1 MDGGYAGPKPRD
13 ALRDLGRWAV
23 QIVKRSDTAE
33 GFEVLPRRW
42 VVEHTFAWLNSLPA
56 AGFAC
61 ACRAMDVAAYRKI
74 GKNPSQAKRL
84 GSSSHTLDASHHI
97 SQ

>member
-1 MDGGYAGPKPRD
+1 MEDVNAGPKPRD
-13 ALRDLGRWAV
+13 ALKDLGRWTV

-33 GFEVLPRRW
+33 GFQVLPRRW
-42 VVEHTFAWLNSLPA
+42 VVEHTFAWLPPPA

-61 ACRAMDVAAYRKI
+61 ACRALDVAAYRKI

-84 GSSSHTLDASHHI
+84 GSSPHTLDASHHI